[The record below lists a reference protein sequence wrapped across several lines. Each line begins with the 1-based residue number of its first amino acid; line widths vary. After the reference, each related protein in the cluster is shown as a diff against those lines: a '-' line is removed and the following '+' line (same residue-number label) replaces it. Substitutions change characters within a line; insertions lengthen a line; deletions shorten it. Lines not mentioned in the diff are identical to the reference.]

1 MLEAAMQKLSEI
13 SGDSAAAVRAEYGAC
28 RDGNRNRLQPIT
40 DYDDLRMRAIAVE
53 RQLLAEWRRAGH
65 IQDDA
70 YHLLEDELDRAE
82 LHAAPLAST
91 SLDG

>member
-1 MLEAAMQKLSEI
+1 MQALS
-13 SGDSAAAVRAEYGAC
+13 A
-28 RDGNRNRLQPIT
+28 
-40 DYDDLRMRAIAVE
+40 E
-53 RQLLAEWRRAGH
+53 RQLLAEWRRRGR

-82 LHAAPLAST
+82 LHAAPVTST